1 MTAIETC
8 AKGHPY
14 TEENLRIA
22 TIRGKQ
28 YKQCRQCDK
37 ESAQKRRD
45 TARGDKKKFART
57 LQEKCFRGHPLE
69 GDNVYYYDSKTDG
82 RQRRCRACQELRRQ
96 ERVAAGGATVQP
108 TKSHCV
114 NGHALE
120 GDNLSFNTEG
130 YAVCLSCSLAAT
142 MRHKEANY
150 EHVLEGKRRNRRAA
164 KDTVLES
171 AWKDIV
177 AIYAEDLDD
186 DVLIRRLRGALPP
199 AGQ

>member
-1 MTAIETC
+1 MTATESC

-14 TEENLRIA
+14 TEENLRIV
-22 TIRGKQ
+22 TVRGKQ
-28 YKQCRQCDK
+28 TRQCRQCDK
-37 ESAQKRRD
+37 ERAQAKRDRL
-45 TARGDKKKFART
+45 RGDKKKFART
-57 LQEKCFRGHPLE
+57 LAEKCFRGHLLE
-69 GDNVYYYDSKTDG
+69 GENLYYYETKTDG
-82 RQRRCRACQELRRQ
+82 RQRQCRACQEIRRQ
-96 ERVAAGGATVQP
+96 ERIAAGATVQP

-120 GDNLSFNTEG
+120 GYNLSFNIEG
-130 YAVCLSCSLAAT
+130 YAVCLACSLAAT

-150 EHVLEGKRRNRRAA
+150 EHVMEGKRRNRRAA

-186 DVLIRRLRGALPP
+186 DVLIRRLRAALPP
-199 AGQ
+199 AEQ